1 MTITALQPEGA
12 VGQWTNVWTHTYTA
26 TLNSCDGSFTGTG
39 FVKGTIDPFTDTET
53 ITGQLSGNDVSF
65 TAKRNSDSLVYSLVN
80 APLDNTTVT
89 LATSNPVVSWA
100 LEFKV
105 GATTKATSNFKNHGD
120 YVSSQGGGSDPAHS
134 CIGMPI
140 H

>member
-1 MTITALQPEGA
+1 M
-12 VGQWTNVWTHTYTA
+12 
-26 TLNSCDGSFTGTG
+26 
-39 FVKGTIDPFTDTET
+39 
-53 ITGQLSGNDVSF
+53 
-65 TAKRNSDSLVYSLVN
+65 YSLVN

-89 LATSNPVVSWA
+89 LATSIPVVPFD

-105 GATTKATSNFKNHGD
+105 GATTPTNTSNYKNHGE
-120 YVSSQGGGSDPAHS
+120 YVTAQGGGSDAAHS